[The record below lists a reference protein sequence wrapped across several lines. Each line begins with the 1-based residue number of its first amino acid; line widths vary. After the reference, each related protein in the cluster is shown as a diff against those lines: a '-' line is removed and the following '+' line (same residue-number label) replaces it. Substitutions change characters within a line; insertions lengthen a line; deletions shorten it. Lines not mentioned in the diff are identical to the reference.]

1 MNEYDY
7 LEWLIEE
14 RFFSKRERITYPIQD
29 LAREAL
35 KNGWDIEA
43 ASELEQLVKISH
55 QRLWDEKLRALWI
68 LHWLKRDTQTDSSRS
83 GGLLQTRVLLRAD
96 GKTYPDVYENYQF
109 PVKEEF

>member
-1 MNEYDY
+1 MTEYEY

-35 KNGWDIEA
+35 KNNWDIEA
-43 ASELEQLVKISH
+43 TSELEQLVKISH

-68 LHWLKRDTQTDSSRS
+68 LHWLERDTQ
-83 GGLLQTRVLLRAD
+83 LRAE